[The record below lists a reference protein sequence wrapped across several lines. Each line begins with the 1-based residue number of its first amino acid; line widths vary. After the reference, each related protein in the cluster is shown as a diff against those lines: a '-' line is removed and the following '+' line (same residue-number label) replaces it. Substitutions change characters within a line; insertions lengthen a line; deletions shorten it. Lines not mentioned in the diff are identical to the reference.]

1 MLPVIVILAGGRA
14 TRMGGADKGLLPFA
28 GGTLLGRMLDRLDGQ
43 GARIAINAN
52 GDPGRYA
59 GFGLPVIPDSIAGQP
74 GPLAGI
80 LTGMEWAEE
89 TVLEA
94 TGIVTV
100 PADTPFIPRDLV
112 ARLIAARE
120 RDAAQI
126 AVAQSAGR
134 RHPVAALWPLRL
146 QGALRRAITRD
157 GARRVDGWA
166 ALHRIAPVEFA
177 ADPVDPFFNV
187 NFPEDLAEAERLAQ
201 AYPEA

>member
-14 TRMGGADKGLLPFA
+14 TRMDGADKGLLPFA
-28 GGTLLGRMLDRLDGQ
+28 DGTMLGRMLARLDGQ
-43 GARIAINAN
+43 GSRIAINAN

-59 GFGLPVIPDSIAGQP
+59 GFGLPVIADSIAGQP

-80 LTGMEWAEE
+80 LTGMEWVEE
-89 TVLEA
+89 TLPEA
-94 TGIVTV
+94 ADIVTV
-100 PADTPFIPRDLV
+100 PADTPFLPRDLV
-112 ARLIAARE
+112 ARLIEARV

-146 QGALRRAITRD
+146 KGALRRAITRD
-157 GARRVDGWA
+157 GARRVDRWA
-166 ALHRIAPVEFA
+166 ALYRIAPAEFA
-177 ADPVDPFFNV
+177 TDPVDPFFNV
-187 NFPEDLAEAERLAQ
+187 NFPEELAEAERLAG